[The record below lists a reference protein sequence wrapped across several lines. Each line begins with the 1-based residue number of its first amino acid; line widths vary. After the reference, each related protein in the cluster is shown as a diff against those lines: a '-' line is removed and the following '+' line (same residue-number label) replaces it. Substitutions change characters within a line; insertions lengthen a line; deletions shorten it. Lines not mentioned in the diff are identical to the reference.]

1 MEIESDPLQ
10 KTKNHEESTG
20 CSTAGMVTFILGLIS
35 GTFSALLCK
44 MAYDTQSAGLNGEPK
59 AFAKP
64 IMMLT
69 LMFAG
74 MSPAILIWWVQQTFF
89 TAKENRD
96 VVSYRTIGIL
106 IVPSL
111 CDLLCTLLLLVAQ
124 LYITASLWQ
133 MMRGSIII
141 ITALLKRYALDHRLK
156 KHMWLGVGLI
166 TMAMLLVASTSFFGG
181 GTDASATA
189 NSKDPRVGIVL
200 VLVGCIAQ
208 GVQCECLVIY
218 T

>member
-1 MEIESDPLQ
+1 MEIESEPLQ
-10 KTKNHEESTG
+10 KTKHHEDNNG
-20 CSTAGMVTFILGLIS
+20 CSTAGLVTFMLGLVS

-44 MAYDTQSAGLNGEPK
+44 MAYDTESVGVTGESK

-74 MSPAILIWWVQQTFF
+74 MSPALFFWFVQQQF
-89 TAKENRD
+89 TAPEKRD

-106 IVPSL
+106 IIPSL
-111 CDLLCTLLLLVAQ
+111 CDLMCTLLLLVAQ

-156 KHMWLGVGLI
+156 KHMWLGVGFI
-166 TMAMLLVASTSFFGG
+166 TFAMLLVASTSFFTPAGA
-181 GTDASATA
+181 DRTA
-189 NSKDPRVGIVL
+189 AEPNGKDPRIGILL
-200 VLVGCIAQ
+200 VVVGCIAQ
-208 GVQCECLVIY
+208 GVQC